1 MITEKQLKDKGWTVP
16 NEPVWF
22 GLDYQSKTNV
32 LELLTE
38 LLDLDSDVHGYNF
51 CVCAYKEVDN
61 ES

>member
-1 MITEKQLKDKGWTVP
+1 MITEKQLKDKGWIVP

-51 CVCAYKEVDN
+51 VICAYKEVKQ
-61 ES
+61 